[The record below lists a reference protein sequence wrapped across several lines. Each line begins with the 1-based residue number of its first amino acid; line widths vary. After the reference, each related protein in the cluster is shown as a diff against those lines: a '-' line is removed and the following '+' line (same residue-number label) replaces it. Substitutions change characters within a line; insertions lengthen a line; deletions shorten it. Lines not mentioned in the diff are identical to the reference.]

1 MIPVFRPPVHISREE
16 KISTL
21 PKEKLFSYHE
31 VENILCQAICDLNST
46 ELIKRNNIDIEGTPN
61 LMARG
66 VVVTVRQGNE
76 ICKLLLKGG
85 ADNEPKRIY

>member
-31 VENILCQAICDLNST
+31 VESILCQAICDLNST
-46 ELIKRNNIDIEGTPN
+46 ELIRRNNIDIEGTLD
-61 LMARG
+61 LMERG
-66 VVVTVRQGNE
+66 VIATVRQGNE
-76 ICKLLLKGG
+76 ICKLLLTRS
-85 ADNEPKRIY
+85 AE